1 LYRYDNLNTPEPYNL
16 SALHEFTSNELKE
29 MTTSPIDALEIA
41 LKPKSLEPVK
51 KYILAFRAFR
61 PSGIFGELRYTLLT
75 NDAPVD
81 GMK

>member
-1 LYRYDNLNTPEPYNL
+1 
-16 SALHEFTSNELKE
+16 

-61 PSGIFGELRYTLLT
+61 PNGVFGELRYTLLT